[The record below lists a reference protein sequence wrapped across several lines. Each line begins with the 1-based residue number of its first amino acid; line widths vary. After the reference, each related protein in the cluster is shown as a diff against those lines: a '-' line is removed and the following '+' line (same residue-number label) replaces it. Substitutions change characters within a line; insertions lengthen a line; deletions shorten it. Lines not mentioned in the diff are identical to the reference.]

1 MGKLRGF
8 EILPEFIDFF
18 DEEKAKENGHELV
31 KKPARQ
37 TLKAAGHD
45 ICSIENIV
53 IAPGKKVDVATG
65 ITSYMQDDEV
75 LYIFVRSGLAFKKD
89 ATLQNAV
96 GVIDADYYGG
106 HIKVLLRNEGTEP
119 LVINVGDRIA
129 QGVFQKF
136 LVADDDNEN
145 ENKIDR
151 QQEVVGGLGHTGI

>member
-8 EILPEFIDFF
+8 EILPEFIDYFNGERAKQF
-18 DEEKAKENGHELV
+18 DEEVV

-96 GVIDADYYGG
+96 GVIDADFYGG

-145 ENKIDR
+145 EKVDR
-151 QQEVVGGLGHTGI
+151 QQEVVGGLGSTGK

>member
-8 EILPEFIDFF
+8 EVLPEFADYFNGERAKQF
-18 DEEKAKENGHELV
+18 DEPV
-31 KKPARQ
+31 VQKPARQ

-53 IAPGKKVDVATG
+53 IAPGKKVDIATG

-75 LYIFVRSGLAFKKD
+75 LYIFVRSGMAFKKN

-96 GVIDADYYGG
+96 GVIDSDFYGG

-119 LVINVGDRIA
+119 LVIHVGDRIA

-136 LVADDDNEN
+136 LVADDDSEN
-145 ENKIDR
+145 EKVDR